1 MDTGRTKIQAT
12 SAFMEISEELTCLF
26 SATVDE
32 DRDSYVIEVPRAEVE
47 EGFVDSSRAYKIA
60 LMPTM
65 SRLSSDE
72 ADSTANDTVRDA
84 DQQGP
89 PVSVGE
95 QRIVEIDEM
104 GDQGDGL
111 ARVERGFVVIVPET
125 QVGERV
131 RIQIEH
137 INKTVAFADVVEWF
151 RY

>member
-1 MDTGRTKIQAT
+1 
-12 SAFMEISEELTCLF
+12 MEISEDLTCLF

-32 DRDSYVIEVPRAEVE
+32 DRDSYVIEVPKAEVE
-47 EGFVDSSRAYKIA
+47 NGFVDPSQVYKTA
-60 LMPTM
+60 L
-65 SRLSSDE
+65 L
-72 ADSTANDTVRDA
+72 STASEGPVDESDSIGNDTDHDV

-111 ARVERGFVVIVPET
+111 TRVERGFVVIVPET
-125 QVGERV
+125 EVGERV

-137 INKTVAFADVVEWF
+137 IHETVAFADVVERF

>member
-1 MDTGRTKIQAT
+1 
-12 SAFMEISEELTCLF
+12 MEISEDLTCLF

-32 DRDSYVIEVPRAEVE
+32 DRDSYVIEVPKAEVE
-47 EGFVDSSRAYKIA
+47 EGFVDSSQVYKIA
-60 LMPTM
+60 LLSTR
-65 SRLSSDE
+65 SRPSSDD
-72 ADSTANDTVRDA
+72 ADSTATDTDQDV

-125 QVGERV
+125 EVGERV
-131 RIQIEH
+131 RIEIRH
-137 INKTVAFADVVEWF
+137 VNATVAFADVVERF

>member
-1 MDTGRTKIQAT
+1 
-12 SAFMEISEELTCLF
+12 MEISEELTCLF

-32 DRDSYVIEVPRAEVE
+32 QSNSYIIEVPRAEVE
-47 EGFVDSSRAYKIA
+47 EGFVDASRAHKIA
-60 LMPTM
+60 L
-65 SRLSSDE
+65 LSTAAEPPADE
-72 ADSTANDTVRDA
+72 TDSTRNETDHDV

-125 QVGERV
+125 EVGERV
-131 RIQIEH
+131 RIQIGHVNE
-137 INKTVAFADVVEWF
+137 TVAFADVVERF
-151 RY
+151 TY